1 MANIL
6 DMISPEF
13 GKQAKNEALSMGA
26 LNAIA
31 QLLAASGP
39 QARPVGTGQAIGQ
52 ALLGGYQ
59 GYQSSMDKSLQELL
73 TGVKLKD
80 TLGGKSPELG
90 KEQQQ
95 YSFQKYGT
103 AKFSELPKEAQQDV
117 LDFGQRPDINKAL
130 EQYTS
135 AQKLFADTGIDIRPM
150 ALSNLQKAQGLVSG
164 ATAPMAAPSVAPTT
178 APVAA
183 PAVAPTVSPAAAP
196 MAAPST
202 DVLAG
207 LPPSEQIKLKAVE
220 AGEVM
225 KAQRALPAAV
235 ETAKQTISAVDK
247 LLTHKGFENLVGAG
261 IPFAK
266 YVSGSETAGA
276 ESLYKQIKGKSFL
289 EAFQSL
295 KGAGAITEQEGA
307 KAETAL
313 NRMDTS
319 TSEKD
324 FKEAAADFKDA
335 VQAGVDR
342 AAKSAK
348 APTENV
354 IGVDITKIPSAAIDM
369 LKKNPRLANEFDA
382 KYGKGSSAKAL
393 GRK

>member
-6 DMISPEF
+6 DIISPQF
-13 GKQAKNEALSMGA
+13 GKQAKDEALSMGA

-39 QARPVGTGQAIGQ
+39 QARPVGTGQVIGQ
-52 ALLGGYQ
+52 ALMGGYQ

-73 TGVKLKD
+73 TGVKLKEAM
-80 TLGGKSPELG
+80 GGKSPELG

-117 LDFGQRPDINKAL
+117 LDFGQRPDVNKAL

-150 ALSNLQKAQGLVSG
+150 ALSNLQKAQGLASG
-164 ATAPMAAPSVAPTT
+164 ATPSVPMATPTATAPSVAPT
-178 APVAA
+178 V
-183 PAVAPTVSPAAAP
+183 AP
-196 MAAPST
+196 MAFPVTAPATT

-247 LLTHKGFENLVGAG
+247 LLTHKGFENLVGSG

-335 VQAGVDR
+335 VQAGVNR
-342 AAKSAK
+342 AAKLAK
-348 APTENV
+348 TPTEDV

>member
-1 MANIL
+1 MADIL
-6 DMISPEF
+6 SLINPQF
-13 GKQAKNEALSMGA
+13 GKQAKEDALSMGA

-39 QARPVGTGQAIGQ
+39 QSRPVGTGQAIGQ
-52 ALLGGYQ
+52 ALIGGYQ

-73 TGVKLKD
+73 TGAKLKEAM
-80 TLGGKSPELG
+80 GGKSPELG

-135 AQKLFADTGIDIRPM
+135 AQKLFSDTGIDIRPM
-150 ALSNLQKAQGLVSG
+150 ALANLQKAQGI
-164 ATAPMAAPSVAPTT
+164 TASTPTGMPPMVAPATST
-178 APVAA
+178 VPQAPVQTPVQAA
-183 PAVAPTVSPAAAP
+183 IQSDLP
-196 MAAPST
+196 
-202 DVLAG
+202 LAG
-207 LPPSEQIKLKAVE
+207 LPPAEQIKLKAKDAE
-220 AGEVM
+220 KTME
-225 KAQRALPAAV
+225 AQRALPQAV
-235 ETAKQTISAVDK
+235 ETAKQTISTVDK
-247 LLTHKGFENLVGAG
+247 LLTHKGFSNLVGAG

-266 YVSGSETAGA
+266 YISGSDTAGA
-276 ESLYKQIKGKSFL
+276 ESLYKQVKGKSFL

-319 TSEKD
+319 TNEED
-324 FKEAAADFKDA
+324 FKEAAADFKSSI
-335 VQAGVDR
+335 QAGIDR
-342 AAKSAK
+342 ASKSAGK
-348 APTENV
+348 PTEDV
-354 IGVDITKIPSAAIDM
+354 IGVDITSIPKDAISL
-369 LKKNPRLANEFDA
+369 LKKNPRLASQFDA
-382 KYGKGSSAKAL
+382 KYGKGASAKAL

>member
-6 DMISPEF
+6 DMISPQF
-13 GKQAKNEALSMGA
+13 GKQAKEDALSMGA

-39 QARPVGTGQAIGQ
+39 QVRPVGTGQAIGQ
-52 ALLGGYQ
+52 ALIGGYQ

-73 TGVKLKD
+73 TGVKLKEAM
-80 TLGGKSPELG
+80 GGKSPELA

-135 AQKLFADTGIDIRPM
+135 AQKLFSDTGIDIRPM

-164 ATAPMAAPSVAPTT
+164 ATPSAPVTAPVTAPSVAPT
-178 APVAA
+178 V
-183 PAVAPTVSPAAAP
+183 AP
-196 MAAPST
+196 MATPVTPTATPSV
-202 DVLAG
+202 DVFAG
-207 LPPSEQIKLKAVE
+207 LPPTEQIKLKAKDAE
-220 AGEVM
+220 KTME
-225 KAQRALPAAV
+225 AQRALPQAV
-235 ETAKQTISAVDK
+235 ETAKQTISTVDK
-247 LLTHKGFENLVGAG
+247 LLTHKGFSNLVGAG

-266 YVSGSETAGA
+266 YVSGSDTAGA
-276 ESLYKQIKGKSFL
+276 ESLYKQVKGKSFL

-319 TSEKD
+319 TNEED
-324 FKEAAADFKDA
+324 FKEAAADFKSS
-335 VQAGVDR
+335 VQAGIDR
-342 AAKSAK
+342 ASKSAGK
-348 APTENV
+348 PTEDV
-354 IGVDITKIPSAAIDM
+354 IGVDITSIPKDAISL
-369 LKKNPRLANEFDA
+369 LKKNPRLANQFDA
-382 KYGKGSSAKAL
+382 KYGKGTSAKAL

>member
-6 DMISPEF
+6 DMISPQF
-13 GKQAKNEALSMGA
+13 GKQAKEEALSMGA

-39 QARPVGTGQAIGQ
+39 QARPIGTAQGIGQ
-52 ALLGGYQ
+52 ALMGGYQ

-73 TGVKLKD
+73 TGVKLKEA
-80 TLGGKSPELG
+80 LGGKSPELG

-117 LDFGQRPDINKAL
+117 LDFGQRPDVNKAL

-135 AQKLFADTGIDIRPM
+135 AQKLFSDTGIDIRPM
-150 ALSNLQKAQGLVSG
+150 ALDNLKKAQGLISG
-164 ATAPMAAPSVAPTT
+164 ATPSAPATAPVTAPSVTPAVAPMAAPVSTSSVT
-178 APVAA
+178 
-183 PAVAPTVSPAAAP
+183 SP
-196 MAAPST
+196 

-207 LPPSEQIKLKAVE
+207 LPPTEQIKLRAID
-220 AGEVM
+220 AGKTME
-225 KAQRALPAAV
+225 AQRALPQAV
-235 ETAKQTISAVDK
+235 ETAKQTISTVDK
-247 LLTHKGFENLVGAG
+247 LLTHKGFSNLVGAG

-266 YVSGSETAGA
+266 YISGSDTAGA
-276 ESLYKQIKGKSFL
+276 ESLYKQVKGKAFL

-319 TSEKD
+319 TNEED
-324 FKEAAADFKDA
+324 FKEAAADFKSS
-335 VQAGVDR
+335 VQAGIDR
-342 AAKSAK
+342 ASKSAGK
-348 APTENV
+348 PTEDV
-354 IGVDITKIPSAAIDM
+354 IGFDISKIPFEAIDM
-369 LKKNPRLANEFDA
+369 LKKNPRLSSQFDA
-382 KYGKGSSAKAL
+382 KYGKGASAKAL

>member
-52 ALLGGYQ
+52 ALLGGYS

-73 TGVKLKD
+73 TGVKLREAM
-80 TLGGKSPELG
+80 GGKSPELA

-95 YSFQKYGT
+95 YAFQKYGT

-117 LDFGQRPDINKAL
+117 LDFGQRPDVNKAL

-164 ATAPMAAPSVAPTT
+164 ATPSAPMATPMTAPSVAPAVEPMATPVT
-178 APVAA
+178 APAA
-183 PAVAPTVSPAAAP
+183 
-196 MAAPST
+196 T
-202 DVLAG
+202 DAMAG
-207 LPPSEQIKLKAVE
+207 LPPTEQIKLRSKRAEKVME
-220 AGEVM
+220 AQ
-225 KAQRALPAAV
+225 ADLPRAV
-235 ETAKQTISAVDK
+235 ETAKQTVDAVDK
-247 LLTHKGFENLVGAG
+247 LLTHKGFSNLVGAG
-261 IPFAK
+261 LPFGK
-266 YVSGSETAGA
+266 YVAGSETAGA
-276 ESLYKQIKGKSFL
+276 NALYEQIKGKSFL

-295 KGAGAITEQEGA
+295 KGGGQITEKEGA
-307 KAETAL
+307 KAEAAI
-313 NRMDTS
+313 NRMNLS

-324 FKEAAADFKDA
+324 FKEAAADFKSA
-335 VQAGVDR
+335 VQAGIDR
-342 AAKSAK
+342 ASKSAGEK
-348 APTENV
+348 PTDV
-354 IGVDITKIPSAAIDM
+354 VGVDITAIPSAAIDM
-369 LKKNPRLANEFDA
+369 LKKNPRLANQFDA
-382 KYGKGSSAKAL
+382 KYGKGASAKAL